1 MDNTSIAK
9 FYLSFLKEMSMMNNK
24 VIGVVVSGG
33 FDSSLLWHLVYGI
46 CLKRNQKCI
55 PFTVPKVDGA
65 LTYANR
71 MLEWS
76 SKYYEQKRLHPI
88 VINQQGV
95 DWNRN
100 DYLGDEV
107 AQQLLDGIKE
117 IVDNNMADVVF
128 TGVNDYP
135 QHYETLCSYH
145 TPARRKKV
153 SESDYVHNGVPIQ
166 DIIKQ
171 PFADYTKDFLVRLAW
186 EEGILDDVASF
197 SHSCVEQIR
206 GRCNECFWCNERS
219 WAFQEADLSDIGKE

>member
-1 MDNTSIAK
+1 MDNTDIAN
-9 FYLSFLKEMSMMNNK
+9 FLISANK
-24 VIGVVVSGG
+24 GISDKQTIGVVVSGG
-33 FDSSLLWHLVYGI
+33 FDSSLLWYFI
-46 CLKRNQKCI
+46 NEYKRPDQKVI

-71 MLEWS
+71 MLEWY
-76 SKYYEQKRLHPI
+76 SKLKNTKRLHPI
-88 VINQQGV
+88 VINQEGV

-100 DYLGDEV
+100 DYQGDEV
-107 AQQLLDGIKE
+107 AQQLLNGIKE

-135 QHYETLCSYH
+135 PHYRTLCSYH
-145 TPARRKKV
+145 TPAPRKKV

-166 DIIKQ
+166 EIIKQ

-186 EEGILDDVASF
+186 ELGILDDVAEF
-197 SHSCVEQIR
+197 SHSCVEKIR

>member
-1 MDNTSIAK
+1 MDNTDIAK
-9 FYLSFLKEMSMMNNK
+9 LLLSFSRDAVPENK
-24 VIGVVVSGG
+24 TIGVVVSGG
-33 FDSSLLWHLVYGI
+33 FDSSVLWYLVANRCRATG
-46 CLKRNQKCI
+46 QKCI

-71 MLEWS
+71 MLDWY
-76 SKYYEQKRLHPI
+76 SKRTNTKRLHPI
-88 VINQQGV
+88 VINQEGV

-100 DYLGDEV
+100 DYKGDEV
-107 AQQLLDGIKE
+107 AQQLLNGIKE

-135 QHYETLCSYH
+135 KHYKTLCSYH
-145 TPARRKKV
+145 TPAPRKKV

-171 PFADYTKDFLVRLAW
+171 PFADFTKDFLVRLAW
-186 EEGILDDVASF
+186 ELDIVDDVAEF
-197 SHSCVEQIR
+197 SHSCVELIR